1 MKDKIIEVKNL
12 SVQFE
17 KIKKI
22 VAVNDVSMEVYEN
35 EVLSIIGPSG
45 GGKSTLLRTL
55 NLLQRPSKGDI
66 YYKGKNVKELNI
78 DEYRQKIGMVFQ
90 HFNLFNNMTV
100 IENMILAPCKVL
112 KVSKQEANNK
122 ALELLDRFNLKEFK
136 DAYPS
141 TLSGGQKQRVA
152 ILRTLMNDPELIL
165 FDEPTSALDP
175 EMVVEV
181 LNMMK
186 ELKDTGLS
194 MVIVS
199 HETNF
204 VRQVSDRIIFIDD
217 GSIIETGTS
226 KQIFENP
233 QNDRTKD
240 FVKKVLDGIN

>member
-55 NLLQRPSKGDI
+55 NLLQKPSKGDI

-112 KVSKQEANNK
+112 KVAKQEATNK
-122 ALELLDRFNLKEFK
+122 ALGLLDRFNLKEFK

>member
-55 NLLQRPSKGDI
+55 NLLQKPSKGDI
-66 YYKGKNVKELNI
+66 YYKSKNVKELNI

-112 KVSKQEANNK
+112 KVSKQEATNK
-122 ALELLDRFNLKEFK
+122 ALGLLDRFNLKEFK

>member
-55 NLLQRPSKGDI
+55 NLLQKPSKGDI
-66 YYKGKNVKELNI
+66 YYKSKNVKELNI

-112 KVSKQEANNK
+112 KVSKQEATYK
-122 ALELLDRFNLKEFK
+122 ALGLLDRFNLKEFK